1 MHTNTSMKDRCSP
14 RIEFGGASSP
24 GRSRTPNGDGWI
36 ALEKDGGLAFVV
48 VDGIS
53 GGGYDGAAGSRI
65 AMDSLARGIM
75 DGLGADGAMR
85 KAAWDFQTAAA
96 NVGAMAV
103 ACLLHGG
110 RLDISWCGD
119 SSALLVKDGACDR
132 LTIPHRR
139 SGIPFSALARA
150 VPAPTIGS
158 LRRDLGEGE
167 RVVLA
172 TDGITD
178 VLSREEIGRIC
189 SHGTCEEAASALVRA
204 AFADKDDSTALVLG
218 APSVRAGAS
227 GVE

>member
-1 MHTNTSMKDRCSP
+1 MQTDTSMKDRWSP

-24 GRSRTPNGDGWI
+24 GRPRTSNGDGWI

-75 DGLGADGAMR
+75 DGLGPDGAMR
-85 KAAWDFQTAAA
+85 KTAWDFQTTAT

-103 ACLLHGG
+103 ACLLRGS

-119 SSALLVKDGACDR
+119 SGALLVKDGACAR
-132 LTIPHRR
+132 LTVPHRR

-150 VPAPTIGS
+150 VPSPTIGS
-158 LRRDLGEGE
+158 LRHDLGEGE

-172 TDGITD
+172 TDGVTD
-178 VLSREEIGRIC
+178 ALSREEIGRIC
-189 SHGTCEEAASALVRA
+189 SHGTCEEAASTLVRA
-204 AFADKDDSTALVLG
+204 AFG
-218 APSVRAGAS
+218 APSACTDAS
-227 GVE
+227 DIE